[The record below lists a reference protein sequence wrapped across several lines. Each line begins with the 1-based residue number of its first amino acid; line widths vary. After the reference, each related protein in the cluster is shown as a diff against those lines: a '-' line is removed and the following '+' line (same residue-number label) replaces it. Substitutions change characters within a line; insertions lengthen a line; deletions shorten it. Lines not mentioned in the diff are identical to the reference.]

1 MLIVHPSA
9 LVCSMSCAYFFYTI
23 VKELRRNRSR
33 ILLAQRTNSL
43 AAMEPAQKRQRVAAT
58 TMQRVGLL
66 PKELQGRILMLAIET
81 PTAAVVKAAI
91 GEAHGE
97 PRWWATLLG
106 HDKGHQHYLNRHT
119 HCHRLWARVLEER
132 NGSLAWVWSQ
142 SNVFVNQTGRAHMR
156 GAWPGL
162 ENEMSV
168 RRRVGGDSPAD
179 MFVAANGL
187 GRELH
192 MDMPPSHFSTP
203 VPLGTFTDTCGYAVL
218 NEPVD
223 GTIRLH
229 WGDHATRCSEALNRL
244 YFARQRP
251 RNGTQLESLRHISAF
266 VEHARLEL
274 DIVNEIFREIVMYNE
289 SLRELLR

>member
-1 MLIVHPSA
+1 
-9 LVCSMSCAYFFYTI
+9 
-23 VKELRRNRSR
+23 
-33 ILLAQRTNSL
+33 
-43 AAMEPAQKRQRVAAT
+43 MESSQKRQRTAAT

-106 HDKGHQHYLNRHT
+106 RDKGHQNYLNRHT

-142 SNVFVNQTGRAHMR
+142 SNVFVNQTGRAHLR
-156 GAWPGL
+156 GVWAGL

-168 RRRVGGDSPAD
+168 RRRLGGDPPAD

-192 MDMPPSHFSTP
+192 LDMPPSHFSAP

-218 NEPVD
+218 NVPVD
-223 GTIRLH
+223 GTFQLQ
-229 WGDHATRCSEALNRL
+229 WGDHAIRCSEALNRL

-251 RNGTQLESLRHISAF
+251 HNGARMESLRHISAF
-266 VEHARLEL
+266 VERARLEL
-274 DIVNEIFREIVMYNE
+274 DIVNEVFRETVMYNE
-289 SLRELLR
+289 SFRELLQ